1 MKALR
6 LYMPR
11 KRVIVGIF
19 LLWLILFATLDA
31 KKQAREYNL
40 SRCVNIALYSSISFE
55 NTKRNLT
62 FLPQDL
68 GSYKYKLGPS
78 KYELEPMSDTQIQS
92 VSKTYNVT
100 PERVEHFIRAEERKV
115 SHRRRVRQSYLNF
128 ERSSIVPLIR
138 LDASESVQK
147 KQNVL
152 KEKLSKRFAAIVRGI
167 RSVMR
172 KAIKPYKK
180 ITGIS
185 FSKKTCEKAI
195 NHAL

>member
-40 SRCVNIALYSSISFE
+40 SRCVKIALYPSLSFE
-55 NTKRNLT
+55 NTKRNLII
-62 FLPQDL
+62 LPQALDF
-68 GSYKYKLGPS
+68 YKLGPS
-78 KYELEPMSDTQIQS
+78 KYELEPMSDAQIQS

-138 LDASESVQK
+138 LDSFESIQK
-147 KQNVL
+147 KQNTN
-152 KEKLSKRFAAIVRGI
+152 RFAVIVRGI
-167 RSVMR
+167 RSGIR
-172 KAIKPYKK
+172 KAMKPYKN

>member
-40 SRCVNIALYSSISFE
+40 SRCVKIALYPSLSFE

-62 FLPQDL
+62 FLPL
-68 GSYKYKLGPS
+68 ALGPS

-115 SHRRRVRQSYLNF
+115 SRLRRTRQMSFDFDPSLNLAIT
-128 ERSSIVPLIR
+128 RI
-138 LDASESVQK
+138 DAPESVQK

-172 KAIKPYKK
+172 KAIKTYQK